1 MSATAPPADT
11 TSPVTFYIIAAII
24 VLGLVV
30 GTALYGLLGLTVW
43 MVILTLAI
51 FVTLIGISIS

>member
-1 MSATAPPADT
+1 MSATATPADT

-43 MVILTLAI
+43 MVVLTLAI
-51 FVTLIGISIS
+51 FVILVGISIS